1 MPHISSVPFCWN
13 PTLYWES
20 NRPMQSYSHFANTIS
35 WSRKQHWRCCPYNG
49 GNEYQVA
56 GIRDLQTTTHNWGG
70 GALCSG
76 PKYTVH
82 SSGWLYSRC
91 IRYQTREK
99 VKPIGAQQVAV
110 WDRLWLYI
118 WINTTHPEPSCSSST
133 NVHLWRWVLA
143 RMFWLLNIITDVD
156 ADKIPQF
163 ASCTGAG
170 FWFNLRAADSICI
183 FTATVQGFW
192 LACPSI
198 DIVEATNYSELA
210 PWHGVVHHQYHI
222 RRVYLGLP

>member
-35 WSRKQHWRCCPYNG
+35 WSRTRHWRCCPYRG
-49 GNEYQVA
+49 GNENKWPASGTSKQPHTTEVA
-56 GIRDLQTTTHNWGG
+56 KHYVLDPITQ
-70 GALCSG
+70 
-76 PKYTVH
+76 H

-143 RMFWLLNIITDVD
+143 RMFWLLNIITDVWMRTKFHSLSLVQVQD
-156 ADKIPQF
+156 SGSTLELQIQSAYLQLLYRVFGWPAHQLTLLRQQTT
-163 ASCTGAG
+163 A
-170 FWFNLRAADSICI
+170 NLPLDM
-183 FTATVQGFW
+183 
-192 LACPSI
+192 
-198 DIVEATNYSELA
+198 E
-210 PWHGVVHHQYHI
+210 
-222 RRVYLGLP
+222 